1 MANNDE
7 SERAVIKQV
16 DMDDELK
23 KIVIDTTLEYMDAC
37 FQD

>member
-7 SERAVIKQV
+7 PERAVIRQI

-23 KIVIDTTLEYMDAC
+23 KIVIDTTLEYMDKC
-37 FQD
+37 Y